1 MCSSDLTPLI
11 IAHCFGSR
19 NLAQIY
25 GVLMLTILIG
35 PLGGTFAGWVFDQTG
50 SYQPAFLTFAATN
63 AVTFALLFAVRDER
77 RRELAV
83 A

>member
-1 MCSSDLTPLI
+1 VVTPLI

-25 GVLMLTILIG
+25 GLLMLTILIG
-35 PLGGTFAGWVFDQTG
+35 PLGGTFAGWVFDRTG

-63 AVTFALLFAVRDER
+63 AATFAMLWLVRDER
-77 RRELAV
+77 RQAR
-83 A
+83 